1 MKFIRANLNNS
12 GTIIIRDKSEKELTL
27 TEVYD
32 DLRTNPQL
40 SICYLTLPS
49 NFPDRGSPIKPE
61 VSEKE
66 YLTNP
71 AKYGLAIYRSWT
83 NMIVYE

>member
-12 GTIIIRDKSEKELTL
+12 GTIIIRNKSEVELTL

-32 DLRTNPQL
+32 DLRNNPQL

-49 NFPDRGSPIKPE
+49 NFPGRGSPINPE
-61 VSEKE
+61 VSEDE

-71 AKYGLAIYRSWT
+71 AKYGLAIYRSWSNT
-83 NMIVYE
+83 IVYE